1 MFFKKG
7 MMLMNELY
15 LITGAAG
22 HLGTAI
28 VRRLLELQKNVRVLV
43 LPDEK
48 NIPEGDIQVCYGDV
62 RNKASLTAFFDNPQQ
77 KELIIIHCAGIVSI
91 ASKYQQQVYDVNVL
105 GTKNIVELSKQN
117 QVKKLIY
124 VSSVHAIPE
133 NEDGE
138 IISEVSEFNPDD
150 VVGLYAKTKSE
161 ATNYVLQATKEG
173 LDASV
178 VHPSGISGP
187 FDHGRGHMTALVID
201 YYKGRLTSVVDGG
214 YDFGDVRDVADGIIA
229 CAEKG
234 GKGECYILSNEYFTI
249 KEILDMLHQITGKKE
264 IKRLLPLWFVKIVA
278 SPAELYYKI
287 LKRPPLFTPYSIYTL
302 NTNANFSHEKASLE
316 LGYRTRQMEKTLV
329 DTVDWLRENK
339 RL

>member
-1 MFFKKG
+1 MT
-7 MMLMNELY
+7 ELY

-28 VRRLLELQKNVRVLV
+28 VRRLLELQKNVRILV
-43 LPDEK
+43 LPNEK
-48 NIPEGDIQVCYGDV
+48 NIPKGDIEVCYGDV
-62 RNKASLTAFFDNPQQ
+62 RNKASMAAFFANPQQ

-91 ASKYQQQVYDVNVL
+91 ASKYQQQVYDVNVS
-105 GTKNIVELSKQN
+105 GTKNIVDLSQQH

-133 NEDGE
+133 KEKGK

-161 ATNYVLQATKEG
+161 ATSYVLKAANEG
-173 LDASV
+173 LNASV
-178 VHPSGISGP
+178 VHPSGIAGP

-201 YYKGRLTSVVDGG
+201 YYKKRLTSAVNGG
-214 YDFGDVRDVADGIIA
+214 YDFVDVRDVANGIIA

-234 GKGECYILSNEYFTI
+234 DRGECYILSNEYFSV
-249 KEILDMLHQITGKKE
+249 KEILYMLHEITGRKE
-264 IKRLLPLWFVKIVA
+264 IKRLLPLWFVKMIA
-278 SPAELYYKI
+278 SSAEMYYKI

-316 LGYRTRQMEKTLV
+316 LGYTTREMKKTLV
-329 DTVDWLRENK
+329 DTVDWLIENK